1 MAKIRLDKYLAD
13 MQIGTRSAVK
23 EYIRKGRVRVNEA
36 VVKSPEQKID
46 TETDAV
52 LYDDKPVEYH
62 TYEYFMLNKPQGV
75 VSATQDT
82 KEKTVTELITE
93 KTEKICFLWDGWI
106 KIRKDCC

>member
-46 TETDAV
+46 TETDTV
-52 LYDDKPVEYH
+52 LYDDKPVGYH

-93 KTEKICFLWDGWI
+93 KN
-106 KIRKDCC
+106 RKDLFPVNH

>member
-46 TETDAV
+46 TETDTV
-52 LYDDKPVEYH
+52 LYDDKP
-62 TYEYFMLNKPQGV
+62 
-75 VSATQDT
+75 DT
-82 KEKTVTELITE
+82 TRMNTLCLINRRAWYLQHRIQ
-93 KTEKICFLWDGWI
+93 KKRL
-106 KIRKDCC
+106 

>member
-46 TETDAV
+46 TETDTV
-52 LYDDKPVEYH
+52 LYDDKPVGYH
-62 TYEYFMLNKPQGV
+62 TLC
-75 VSATQDT
+75 
-82 KEKTVTELITE
+82 LINRRAWYLQHRIQ
-93 KTEKICFLWDGWI
+93 KKRL
-106 KIRKDCC
+106 